1 MVRFNVLYKLRLQP
15 AHEEGVQA
23 RTCSWPIHV
32 AYDSVESL
40 VHRAGVSATAGTG
53 YEQNAGFRPWMIV
66 DVRDDAACHVA
77 LLESV
82 HVANGERFIA
92 WSTECVNVED
102 IAASIPRLLPEAN
115 IQVQP
120 LDPAATNPTLQADAS
135 GASEAQLR
143 AIWAGCELRND
154 RMLAVAKSGVS
165 FRPWQESVRDC
176 VESLL
181 SVGGVVP
188 SRAAKL

>member
-1 MVRFNVLYKLRLQP
+1 MGQACIFWANLTPFSPQSAHQQEAGPWQNNVHSML
-15 AHEEGVQA
+15 
-23 RTCSWPIHV
+23 C
-32 AYDSVESL
+32 
-40 VHRAGVSATAGTG
+40 ATATHPSG

-82 HVANGERFIA
+82 AVASGERYIA

-102 IAASIPRLLPEAN
+102 IAAAIPALLPEAN
-115 IQVQP
+115 LLVQP
-120 LDPAATNPTLQADAS
+120 LDAAATNPTLQADAS
-135 GASEAQLR
+135 GASEAELR

-154 RMLAVAKSGVS
+154 RMLGVAEGLS
-165 FRPWQESVRDC
+165 FRPWRESVRDC

-181 SVGGVVP
+181 SIGGVVP
-188 SRAAKL
+188 VRASKL